1 MRLMLEECGLLP
13 QHAVLVGLSGGV
25 DSVVLL
31 HLLCG
36 LREQGRLSAVMAAH
50 LHHGLRGAE
59 ADADAAF
66 CEALC
71 GAWDVPFVCG
81 RAEVRTVAAEKGL
94 SLETAAREERY
105 AFLKRAAAQL
115 GADCIAV
122 AHHMDDQAET
132 LLLHLLRGSGL
143 DGLAGMRPRT
153 GNIVRPLLAARRQDI
168 EAYAQ
173 AHGLAFCTDATNA
186 SDAMTRNRVR
196 HELLPLLCSFNPR
209 AVEHLCATASLLAQ
223 DADYLNAAARAAA
236 GAAAGRDGAGRKA
249 LLALPDAVRSRVLKR
264 LLFEAQGGEVERRD
278 VARLEAL
285 LEARTGTQIELRGGA
300 AAWVDAER
308 LYVGRPPQESA
319 FAVPFA
325 APGRTQTPRGA
336 FVAVADRL
344 SRPGGAHEACIDWDA
359 LPEDAVVRTRRE
371 GDRFHPLGA
380 PGDRKLSDVMTDR
393 KLPRWERDVPLLCS
407 GARVL
412 WMPGYTIADSIK
424 ITPHTERTLH
434 IIFEEDTGNDGREAH
449 GTGHCGNPFG

>member
-81 RAEVRTVAAEKGL
+81 RAEVRVLAAEKGL

-105 AFLKRAAAQL
+105 AFLKRAAAQM

-122 AHHMDDQAET
+122 AHNMDDQAET

-173 AHGLAFCTDATNA
+173 AHSLAFCTDATNA

-344 SRPGGAHEACIDWDA
+344 SRPGGAHHVHGEVPVLRVPHGHHIRVDVRLHLPAVRAHAAGPLPFGGAQRRAGEQQSEGAAVFRRAA
-359 LPEDAVVRTRRE
+359 LQNGGVRK
-371 GDRFHPLGA
+371 PLPA
-380 PGDRKLSDVMTDR
+380 
-393 KLPRWERDVPLLCS
+393 ER
-407 GARVL
+407 
-412 WMPGYTIADSIK
+412 
-424 ITPHTERTLH
+424 
-434 IIFEEDTGNDGREAH
+434 GREARRERRAGGQASKQH
-449 GTGHCGNPFG
+449 RYSSFG

>member
-13 QHAVLVGLSGGV
+13 QHAVLGGLSGGV

-36 LREQGRLSAVMAAH
+36 LRDQGRLSAVMAAH
-50 LHHGLRGAE
+50 LHHGLRGAD

-66 CEALC
+66 CQALC
-71 GAWDVPFVCG
+71 DAWDVPFVCG
-81 RAEVRTVAAEKGL
+81 RAEVRAVAAEKGL
-94 SLETAAREERY
+94 SLEAAAREERY
-105 AFLKRAAAQL
+105 AFLTRAAAQM

-223 DADYLNAAARAAA
+223 DADYLDSVAQAAA
-236 GAAAGRDGAGRKA
+236 GAAAGRDGFGRKA
-249 LLALPDAVRSRVLKR
+249 LLALPEAVRSRVLKR

-285 LEARTGTQIELRGGA
+285 LVARTGTQIELRGGA

-308 LYVGRPPQESA
+308 LHAGRPPQAAA

-325 APGRTQTPRGA
+325 APGRTRTPRGA
-336 FVAVADRL
+336 FVAVADGL
-344 SRPGGAHEACIDWDA
+344 SRPGGPHEACIDWDA
-359 LPEDAVVRTRRE
+359 LPEDAVVRTRRA

-380 PGDRKLSDVMTDR
+380 PGERKLSDVMTDR

-412 WMPGYTIADSIK
+412 WMPGYTIAEPLK
-424 ITPHTERTLH
+424 ITPHTERILH
-434 IIFEEDTGNDGREAH
+434 IIFEEDTGNDGGQAH